1 MKNGNNFLDIY
12 ENRIKKYRDR
22 YYENVANSEE
32 DNGINPILPYLV
44 LMLAITVTL
53 ILLNFSNLGVAI
65 SVLMVIILSY
75 AIYRN
80 INPTLTYKKIVKL
93 YGYSSIEEYEDKL
106 KQLVAGPTGAY
117 YVKLQE
123 YKERYNITG
132 KEDKITLLNG
142 DKYLVWD
149 NKEKDTLTILNTSTY
164 ERPKIKKIKISDI
177 EYFRSE
183 KNKTIKV
190 KVGNN
195 IYELAET
202 SLPTINKYL
211 KDKKFKYTDKEKAI
225 EKYNLYLKNVIN
237 KITVKKEKRDQLI
250 IRETNTIILSIIFLI
265 LICALAAKLNEYNV
279 FINII
284 KYIILV
290 VFTINMANIF
300 RYRAYKKY
308 DVEEKQKI
316 LKHRQNVLNF
326 QELKYNLRIPED
338 YDLVETIDG
347 KEYLVW
353 NKGNYFHLFL
363 NDIDDEVEYISISKS
378 KVRYTA
384 HQDYLELSTV
394 NETYK
399 IKKEYAKVLYKSIS
413 KK

>member
-1 MKNGNNFLDIY
+1 MKTGNNFLDIY

-32 DNGINPILPYLV
+32 DNGINPLLPYLV

-53 ILLNFSNLGVAI
+53 ILLSFSNLGVAI

-75 AIYRN
+75 TIYRN

-93 YGYSSIEEYEDKL
+93 YGYNSIEEYEDKL

-142 DKYLVWD
+142 NKYLVWD
-149 NKEKDTLTILNTSTY
+149 NKEKDTLTLLNTSTY

-183 KNKTIKV
+183 KNKIIKV

-202 SLPTINKYL
+202 SMPTINKYL
-211 KDKKFKYTDKEKAI
+211 KDKKFKYTDKEKSI
-225 EKYNLYLKNVIN
+225 EKYNLYLKNVVN
-237 KITVKKEKRDQLI
+237 KITGLPP
-250 IRETNTIILSIIFLI
+250 FL
-265 LICALAAKLNEYNV
+265 
-279 FINII
+279 
-284 KYIILV
+284 
-290 VFTINMANIF
+290 
-300 RYRAYKKY
+300 
-308 DVEEKQKI
+308 
-316 LKHRQNVLNF
+316 
-326 QELKYNLRIPED
+326 
-338 YDLVETIDG
+338 
-347 KEYLVW
+347 
-353 NKGNYFHLFL
+353 
-363 NDIDDEVEYISISKS
+363 
-378 KVRYTA
+378 
-384 HQDYLELSTV
+384 
-394 NETYK
+394 
-399 IKKEYAKVLYKSIS
+399 
-413 KK
+413 